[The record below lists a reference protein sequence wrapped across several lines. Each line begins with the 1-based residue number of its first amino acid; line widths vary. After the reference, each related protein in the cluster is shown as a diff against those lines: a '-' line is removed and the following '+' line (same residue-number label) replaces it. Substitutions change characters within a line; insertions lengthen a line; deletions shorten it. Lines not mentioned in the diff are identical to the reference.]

1 MIKSIPGWLN
11 FFILWAAY
19 FIAGAGLNLLLNWIR
34 QEMRIKF
41 NVREARKASLG
52 PVHVSPERKAWF
64 MLIDWAYVLLITAVY
79 CGAYLAKWR
88 FYDDGWHFF

>member
-11 FFILWAAY
+11 FFILWTIY
-19 FIAGAGLNLLLNWIR
+19 FFVGALLNLLLNCFR
-34 QEMRIKF
+34 QEMRIRFK
-41 NVREARKASLG
+41 VREERRASLG

-64 MLIDWAYVLLITAVY
+64 MLIDWTYVLLITAVY